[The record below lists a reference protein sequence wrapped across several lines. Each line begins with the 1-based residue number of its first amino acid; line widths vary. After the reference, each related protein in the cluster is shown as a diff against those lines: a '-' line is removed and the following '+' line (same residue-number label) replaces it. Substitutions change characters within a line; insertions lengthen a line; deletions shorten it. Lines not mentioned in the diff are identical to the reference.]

1 MFTDN
6 EKVLVLKFLCVKNV
20 VLSEPKSWWKDD
32 IYWLLKS
39 SCFELFDDGKYGL
52 FLSQEVDGKDD
63 IYWLLKSS
71 CFELFGGGKYCLFLS
86 QEVDGKMIFTG

>member
-6 EKVLVLKFLCVKNV
+6 EKVLVLKFLGVKHV
-20 VLSEPKSWWKDD
+20 VLFEPKGWWKDD

-39 SCFELFDDGKYGL
+39 SCFELFGYGKYGIL
-52 FLSQEVDGKDD
+52 LSKEVDAKCD

-71 CFELFGGGKYCLFLS
+71 CFELVGGEKYGLFLG
-86 QEVDGKMIFTG
+86 QQVDGKMIFTS